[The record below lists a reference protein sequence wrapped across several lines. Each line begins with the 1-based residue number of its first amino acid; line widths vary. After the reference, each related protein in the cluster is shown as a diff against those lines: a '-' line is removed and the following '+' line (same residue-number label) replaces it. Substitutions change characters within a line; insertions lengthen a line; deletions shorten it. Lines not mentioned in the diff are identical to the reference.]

1 MSVRINTNIEALT
14 AQRNLGSVATSFA
27 KSVERLSSG
36 LRINRAADDAAGLAI
51 SQKLAAQVGGLNQA
65 QRNGQDAISLVQTA
79 EGALTEVH
87 SMLQRVRELAVE
99 ASNST
104 LSASDQAS
112 IGDEI
117 ESLRD
122 EIDRIARSTTFNGQ
136 RLLDGSLG
144 KSATASGLNAITGA
158 LPGGAPIKAGSL
170 AAGTYTL
177 TATAGG
183 GGLGS
188 ASTLGGATG
197 LGTSNNA
204 PGFSTATAIDSTT
217 DGLLTQSG
225 GSPANTVS
233 GLAALGGGLGGVSTF
248 VAGSL
253 AADQYV
259 LSVSNPGHAST
270 LGGANTTAT
279 VTGATNVMDP
289 VNGLWTTTD
298 GYGTISGMGNFKLS
312 AIDFKASHFGT
323 GGVFDN
329 PGVNSAG
336 TLSGTWTL
344 KAVSGGTSVADAVL
358 AVTQGPTT
366 INLVNNGSGVF
377 TDAASHFTLDLS
389 GMTGPVTTNST
400 MMFSVI
406 PNIGTDGLEPQ
417 KIKILDGAGG
427 QTVID
432 MPMMYGDTFQH
443 IADAI
448 NVAAVVDGGAQVFA
462 SIGAHGLMLT
472 STGANSAT
480 NISVTGGLNA
490 LMGLGLVAPTSTEH
504 VGEDNPPNANDG
516 AVTGTGAVADAT
528 VATLTGATSHTVY
541 TLTNNGSNV
550 WSHAGSGFSVDLSGV
565 TGGTLNPG
573 WAMLGVG
580 GGGVGVRIHS
590 AANTVSGLAALGG
603 GLGGVSTFVAG
614 SLAADQY
621 VLSVSNPG
629 HASTLGGANTTATV
643 TGATN
648 VMDPVNGLWTTTD
661 GYGTISGMGNFK
673 LSAIDFKASHF
684 GTGGVFDNP
693 GVNSAGTLSGTWT
706 LKAVSGGTSVADAV
720 LAVTQ
725 GPTTI
730 NLVNNGSGVF
740 TDAASHFTLDL
751 SGMTGPVTTNSTMMF
766 SVIPNIGTDGL
777 EPQKIKILDGA
788 GGQTV
793 IDMPMMYGDTFQHI
807 ADAINVAA
815 VVDGGAQVFAS
826 IGAHG
831 LMLTSTG
838 ANSATNISV
847 TGGLNA
853 LMGLGLVAPTS
864 TEHVGE
870 DNPPNAND
878 GAVTGTGAV
887 ADATVATLTGATS
900 HTVYT
905 LTNNGS
911 NVWSHAGSG
920 FSVDLSGVTG
930 GTLNPGWAMLGV
942 GGGGTSITLT
952 DENNQ
957 SAALS
962 LTAGETFTQLINA
975 INGAGLAIHAAFGSG
990 GLKLNSTGT
999 NLAATIKVRG
1009 SDDTLRGLGLEAADS
1024 SPASTINSVFATGS
1038 LGSAGGGTTIT
1049 LTGTGAPVSL
1059 TNAAGVY
1066 SDSASGFS
1074 IDLSGAASL
1083 SSGTATINVSGTGA
1097 QFQVGANAGDFLAVS
1112 FADTTV
1118 GAAGYGNWSASI
1130 ADFSTATTTGTGM
1143 VAAAQ
1148 ALLSSSDTAIAYIST
1163 VRGSFGALQNRLEHA
1178 TASLSVAS
1186 ENLTASMSRIKDLDV
1201 ASEMVSFTKTQILQ
1215 QAGLAILAQANQ
1227 APQGILAL
1235 LR

>member
-580 GGGVGVRIHS
+580 GGG
-590 AANTVSGLAALGG
+590 
-603 GLGGVSTFVAG
+603 
-614 SLAADQY
+614 
-621 VLSVSNPG
+621 
-629 HASTLGGANTTATV
+629 
-643 TGATN
+643 
-648 VMDPVNGLWTTTD
+648 
-661 GYGTISGMGNFK
+661 
-673 LSAIDFKASHF
+673 
-684 GTGGVFDNP
+684 
-693 GVNSAGTLSGTWT
+693 
-706 LKAVSGGTSVADAV
+706 
-720 LAVTQ
+720 
-725 GPTTI
+725 
-730 NLVNNGSGVF
+730 
-740 TDAASHFTLDL
+740 
-751 SGMTGPVTTNSTMMF
+751 
-766 SVIPNIGTDGL
+766 
-777 EPQKIKILDGA
+777 
-788 GGQTV
+788 
-793 IDMPMMYGDTFQHI
+793 
-807 ADAINVAA
+807 
-815 VVDGGAQVFAS
+815 
-826 IGAHG
+826 
-831 LMLTSTG
+831 
-838 ANSATNISV
+838 
-847 TGGLNA
+847 
-853 LMGLGLVAPTS
+853 
-864 TEHVGE
+864 
-870 DNPPNAND
+870 
-878 GAVTGTGAV
+878 
-887 ADATVATLTGATS
+887 
-900 HTVYT
+900 
-905 LTNNGS
+905 
-911 NVWSHAGSG
+911 
-920 FSVDLSGVTG
+920 
-930 GTLNPGWAMLGV
+930 
-942 GGGGTSITLT
+942 TSITLT

-1049 LTGTGAPVSL
+1049 LTGSGAPVSL

>member
-225 GSPANTVS
+225 GSP
-233 GLAALGGGLGGVSTF
+233 
-248 VAGSL
+248 
-253 AADQYV
+253 
-259 LSVSNPGHAST
+259 
-270 LGGANTTAT
+270 
-279 VTGATNVMDP
+279 
-289 VNGLWTTTD
+289 
-298 GYGTISGMGNFKLS
+298 
-312 AIDFKASHFGT
+312 
-323 GGVFDN
+323 
-329 PGVNSAG
+329 
-336 TLSGTWTL
+336 
-344 KAVSGGTSVADAVL
+344 
-358 AVTQGPTT
+358 
-366 INLVNNGSGVF
+366 
-377 TDAASHFTLDLS
+377 
-389 GMTGPVTTNST
+389 
-400 MMFSVI
+400 
-406 PNIGTDGLEPQ
+406 
-417 KIKILDGAGG
+417 
-427 QTVID
+427 
-432 MPMMYGDTFQH
+432 
-443 IADAI
+443 
-448 NVAAVVDGGAQVFA
+448 
-462 SIGAHGLMLT
+462 
-472 STGANSAT
+472 
-480 NISVTGGLNA
+480 
-490 LMGLGLVAPTSTEH
+490 
-504 VGEDNPPNANDG
+504 
-516 AVTGTGAVADAT
+516 
-528 VATLTGATSHTVY
+528 
-541 TLTNNGSNV
+541 
-550 WSHAGSGFSVDLSGV
+550 
-565 TGGTLNPG
+565 
-573 WAMLGVG
+573 
-580 GGGVGVRIHS
+580 
-590 AANTVSGLAALGG
+590 ANTVSGLAALGG